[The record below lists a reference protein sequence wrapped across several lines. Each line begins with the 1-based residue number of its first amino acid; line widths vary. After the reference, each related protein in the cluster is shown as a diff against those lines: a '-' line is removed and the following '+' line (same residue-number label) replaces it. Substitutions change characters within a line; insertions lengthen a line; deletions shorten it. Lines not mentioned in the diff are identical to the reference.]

1 MSPSQNTRHL
11 LQFAYWLQRA
21 LFWRYMARTLRVDG
35 RNEMIR
41 QTASWA
47 KSDLA
52 KWRMATFAP

>member
-1 MSPSQNTRHL
+1 MSPSQNTRYL

-41 QTASWA
+41 QTAAWA
-47 KSDLA
+47 KADLS
-52 KWRMATFAP
+52 KWQLATFGA